1 MEKNIFEKIISREI
15 PADIIYEDEIS
26 IAYRSTESFNSK
38 VPRMVE
44 LFSGNIIQLLPTP
57 SEPHIVSG
65 ESKSSS
71 IRNSESATTP
81 FVDEIIAIIAIE
93 IARCRPS
100 IVIGRTTKS

>member
-1 MEKNIFEKIISREI
+1 MLMLTESLPDTENLIVVQF
-15 PADIIYEDEIS
+15 EDEIS

-44 LFSGNIIQLLPTP
+44 LFSGTIIQLPPTP

-71 IRNSESATTP
+71 IRNSESATAP
-81 FVDEIIAIIAIE
+81 FVKEMIANVAIE
-93 IARCRPS
+93 TARCRPF
-100 IVIGRTTKS
+100 IVIARTTRS